1 MSLAY
6 VLIVFNY
13 NKHPHTSFIS
23 NENLKNVFHPR
34 FKGSCLFF
42 FRRRK
47 CRNDPPMVFFFRGA
61 SEIKFLN
68 LFLLPVTRCDFG
80 PCLVTQ
86 SFFLVF
92 DLHAPIRH
100 PHPFFIC
107 YSPYQ
112 LLFHIHA
119 FDKNDRTRYVHLP
132 CWCDVSPFAY
142 FQTSFKLPRLI

>member
-23 NENLKNVFHPR
+23 NENLKMFFIRVLKDRAF
-34 FKGSCLFF
+34 FF

-100 PHPFFIC
+100 PHPFSFVTHPISFC
-107 YSPYQ
+107 STFTPSIRMIERDTYIFRVGATFR
-112 LLFHIHA
+112 LLHTS
-119 FDKNDRTRYVHLP
+119 KLHLNFP
-132 CWCDVSPFAY
+132 V
-142 FQTSFKLPRLI
+142 